1 MDRYYLCIDLKSFYA
16 SVECVERGLDPFK
29 TNLVVADPSRGN
41 GAICLAITPKLKEL
55 GVNNRC
61 RIFEIP
67 DNVTYITA
75 LPRMKLYIEY
85 SSIIYGVY
93 LKYISK
99 DDIHVYSIDECFL
112 DVTHYLS
119 LYELTPLQLAKKII
133 ADVYKTTGI
142 TATAG
147 IGTNLFLA
155 KVALDITAKHSP
167 DFIGYLDEEEFKK
180 KIWYHEPITDV
191 WNVGRGIAKRLEKY
205 QIFEKKGQ
213 RYIVIDELKEYTDTK
228 EIQEK
233 FNLLCLTRR

>member
-55 GVNNRC
+55 GVKNRC

-112 DVTHYLS
+112 DITHYLS
-119 LYELTPLQLAKKII
+119 LYELTPLEL
-133 ADVYKTTGI
+133 
-142 TATAG
+142 
-147 IGTNLFLA
+147 
-155 KVALDITAKHSP
+155 
-167 DFIGYLDEEEFKK
+167 
-180 KIWYHEPITDV
+180 
-191 WNVGRGIAKRLEKY
+191 AKRLLQMFIK
-205 QIFEKKGQ
+205 QQ
-213 RYIVIDELKEYTDTK
+213 V
-228 EIQEK
+228 
-233 FNLLCLTRR
+233 LLQQQV